1 VRPGRRSW
9 LAAAAILLA
18 GCSSSSSVPNDQPS
32 TSPAYYA
39 QHLAWQPCENG
50 FQCARLLVPFDYAR
64 PGGPRFSLPV
74 IKLPATDAAR
84 YRVGALVNPG
94 GPGGSGVQYAL
105 AARGEFPSAV
115 RARFDIVGFDPR
127 GVVAANP
134 RCPA

>member
-1 VRPGRRSW
+1 MRPGRRSW

-39 QHLAWQPCENG
+39 QHLAWQPCESG

-74 IKLPATDAAR
+74 IKLPAADANASIR
-84 YRVGALVNPG
+84 AKRRC
-94 GPGGSGVQYAL
+94 L
-105 AARGEFPSAV
+105 AH
-115 RARFDIVGFDPR
+115 RAAGH
-127 GVVAANP
+127 
-134 RCPA
+134 